1 VIGRARTALLVA
13 VIAGMVI
20 IATEFPLGQLTRGRA
35 AVADASQQ
43 LSLLQAQ
50 NRALSAEV
58 TSLRQSSTVA
68 RIAHQ
73 EYGLVGKGERS
84 IVVLPS
90 SPPAGDSG
98 TGPSA
103 GPLTSTGVP
112 KSDLVPSDAIVSPSA
127 GTSHPDR
134 TPGFWERVLQRL
146 EFWRAIP

>member
-1 VIGRARTALLVA
+1 
-13 VIAGMVI
+13 
-20 IATEFPLGQLTRGRA
+20 
-35 AVADASQQ
+35 VADAGHQ
-43 LSLLQAQ
+43 LNLLQAQ

-58 TSLRQSSTVA
+58 SSLRQSSTVA

-90 SPPAGDSG
+90 PTATRDSG
-98 TGPSA
+98 AGSGA
-103 GPLTSTGVP
+103 GPLNSTGVP

-127 GTSHPDR
+127 GASHPKK
-134 TPGFWERVLQRL
+134 TPDFWERVLQRL